1 MQQFLK
7 YCMEV
12 FTIGG
17 YSEVGKNMT
26 AIKVGDE
33 IIIIDMGLYLPKLLS
48 YEEGD
53 PRALSTNE
61 LINLGVIPND
71 SVLEKESNKVKAIV
85 LGHCHLD
92 HIGAVPYLAK
102 RYDCPLIGTPYTIE
116 ILKTLYDDKKL
127 KPKNRLKILH
137 ANTSIKVSNNF
148 TIEFINITHSTL
160 QVVLV
165 AIHTPEGV
173 VLYGNDFKFDNYP
186 VLGKRPNY
194 ETLKRLG
201 DRGVKLL
208 ILDSLN
214 SRIDMKTPS
223 EKVARELLK
232 DVILGTSNRGN
243 AIIVTTFSSH
253 ISRLKSIIDFGK
265 KMNRKIVFLGRSL
278 HKYVTAAE
286 KLNLINFSKDVE
298 ICGYRRL
305 VQKRL
310 KEISKNREKYLIVCT
325 GNQGEPDATLS
336 RMVRGELPFEFKPG
350 DEVIFSCRTIPT
362 TETMRN
368 REILEKRLKQKSARI
383 FTNIHTS
390 GHASRED
397 HRDLINLT
405 RPEHL
410 IPAHGDFDMT
420 SGLLS
425 LATEMGY
432 KPDKTVHLMHDGSTL
447 KI

>member
-1 MQQFLK
+1 
-7 YCMEV
+7 MEI

-26 AIKVGDE
+26 AIKVDDE
-33 IIIIDMGLYLPKLLS
+33 IIICDMGLFLPKLLS
-48 YEEGD
+48 VQEEGD
-53 PRALSTNE
+53 PRDLPTNE
-61 LINLGVIPND
+61 LMKLGVIPND
-71 SVLEKESNKVKAIV
+71 SVLEKERDKVKAI
-85 LGHCHLD
+85 LFGHCHLD
-92 HIGAVPYLAK
+92 HIGAAPYLSK
-102 RYDCPLIGTPYTIE
+102 RYNCPSIGTPYTLE
-116 ILKTLYDDKKL
+116 ILKTLYEDKKL
-127 KPKNRLKILH
+127 KPKNELKVLN
-137 ANTSIKVSNNF
+137 ANSSIKISKNF

-160 QVVLV
+160 QVVLI
-165 AIHTPEGV
+165 AIHTPEGII
-173 VLYGNDFKFDNYP
+173 LYGNDFKFDNHP

-194 ETLKRLG
+194 ELLKKLG
-201 DRGVKLL
+201 DKGVKCL
-208 ILDSLN
+208 ILDCLN

-232 DVILGTSNRGN
+232 DVMLGTSNKGN
-243 AIIVTTFSSH
+243 AVIVTTFSSH
-253 ISRLKSIIDFGK
+253 ISRLRSIIDFGK
-265 KMNRKIVFLGRSL
+265 KMNRKIVFMGRSL

-286 KLNLINFSKDVE
+286 KIKLINFSKEVE

-336 RMVRGELPFEFKPG
+336 RMARGELPFEFKPN

-362 TETMRN
+362 IETMRN
-368 REILEKRLKQKSARI
+368 RELLEKKLRQKGVRI
-383 FTNIHTS
+383 FTQIHAS

-397 HRDLINLT
+397 HRDIINMT
-405 RPEHL
+405 KPEHL

-425 LATEMGY
+425 LATEIGY
-432 KPDKTVHLMHDGSTL
+432 IPDKTVHLMHDGSVL